1 MNRLN
6 RAGSWIVIVCCLSD
20 FIRLSCWIC
29 FKNNLRIVVAGPKQ
43 SCPSIIYHHL
53 PFVKGIPSNLSI
65 NQPTNGSLGHLIYPI
80 GSMYGI
86 YANMDPIRIP
96 HMLAYIPYMDLMGMI
111 TNWIST
117 WTSMVKRVPSRG
129 QDGSVRDVAR
139 FHHLHP
145 VASETAKTGLTW
157 IPGEFI
163 ASCVIKNQ
171 RRLWTFRQ
179 RHPRMDWS
187 S

>member
-29 FKNNLRIVVAGPKQ
+29 FKNNLRIVVAVPKQ

-96 HMLAYIPYMDLMGMI
+96 HMLAYIPAPWILWVWYGMI
-111 TNWIST
+111 TNGIST
-117 WTSMVKRVPSRG
+117 HLWSNGCPH
-129 QDGSVRDVAR
+129 VAR
-139 FHHLHP
+139 MA
-145 VASETAKTGLTW
+145 ASGMSLAFTTCVPWRPKRQ
-157 IPGEFI
+157 PGW
-163 ASCVIKNQ
+163 
-171 RRLWTFRQ
+171 RGFRVNL
-179 RHPRMDWS
+179 
-187 S
+187 